1 VTIDWPPIAWHR
13 FAPETFTL
21 GRVEHPL
28 DEGGSIGLYS
38 AERTIIDLFRLRHEW
53 GRDMA
58 VEALKRWLRG
68 RGHSPSLLL
77 DLARAFPDAWPAIR
91 ETLEILL

>member
-1 VTIDWPPIAWHR
+1 VAIDWPPITWHR

-28 DEGGSIGLYS
+28 AEGASIGLYS
-38 AERTIIDLFRLRHEW
+38 AERTIIDLFRLRHKW
-53 GRDMA
+53 GQDMA
-58 VEALKRWLRG
+58 VEALKSWLRG
-68 RGHSPSLLL
+68 HGHSPSLLL
-77 DLARAFPDAWPAIR
+77 DLARAFPDALPAIR